1 MNAKCPRCERKA
13 EVNDDMTGV
22 KCPHCG
28 YEAAFD
34 AYLERMKERVSGIV
48 SDFQESSD
56 KG

>member
-1 MNAKCPRCERKA
+1 MNAKCPQCERKA

-28 YEAAFD
+28 YEETFD